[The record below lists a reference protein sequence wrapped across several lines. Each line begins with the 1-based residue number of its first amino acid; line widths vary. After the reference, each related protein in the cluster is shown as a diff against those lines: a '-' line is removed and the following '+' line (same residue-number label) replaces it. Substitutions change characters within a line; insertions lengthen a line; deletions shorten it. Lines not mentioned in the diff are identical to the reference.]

1 LNTLF
6 AGIFMTSARLWLW
19 TGTLL
24 LIGCSSHPA
33 PARDARSQ
41 RARDSAIGAS
51 NLPGAQGVR
60 GALRADD
67 SAAARNAR
75 LDSVANSQ

>member
-1 LNTLF
+1 
-6 AGIFMTSARLWLW
+6 MTPTRLWLW

-24 LIGCSSHPA
+24 VIGCSSHPA
-33 PARDARSQ
+33 PARSQ

-75 LDSVANSQ
+75 LDSVANNQ

>member
-1 LNTLF
+1 
-6 AGIFMTSARLWLW
+6 MTRARLCLW

-24 LIGCSSHPA
+24 VIGCSSHPS
-33 PARDARSQ
+33 ARDARSQ

-75 LDSVANSQ
+75 LDSVANDQ

>member
-1 LNTLF
+1 
-6 AGIFMTSARLWLW
+6 MTMTRLWLW
-19 TGTLL
+19 TGMLL
-24 LIGCSSHPA
+24 VIGCSSHPT

-75 LDSVANSQ
+75 LDSVANDR